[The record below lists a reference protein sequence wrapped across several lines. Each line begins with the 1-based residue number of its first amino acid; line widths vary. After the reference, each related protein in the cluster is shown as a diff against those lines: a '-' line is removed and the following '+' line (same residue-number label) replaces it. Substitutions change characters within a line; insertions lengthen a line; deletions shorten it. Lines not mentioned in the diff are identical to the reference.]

1 MTYVRRDGEPR
12 RLAHRLHS
20 LSGYGETFSK
30 GAGMLRGEPF
40 DRGEPAS
47 ERIPDRELG
56 LAAVLVGV
64 VVLLATFLV
73 PIVG

>member
-1 MTYVRRDGEPR
+1 
-12 RLAHRLHS
+12 
-20 LSGYGETFSK
+20 
-30 GAGMLRGEPF
+30 MLRGEPF

-47 ERIPDRELG
+47 ERIPDGELG

-64 VVLLATFLV
+64 VVLVATILV